1 MQPCVAS
8 ISSHLALA
16 MCVPAWQALGHA
28 GLPWE
33 GPELQ
38 DLDRQRCGILI
49 GSAMGGMGTFAAGE
63 EALVTSGA
71 ILFLLNSSSLTHS
84 LTE

>member
-1 MQPCVAS
+1 MQVAGKK
-8 ISSHLALA
+8 ALED
-16 MCVPAWQALGHA
+16 A

-49 GSAMGGMGTFAAGE
+49 G
-63 EALVTSGA
+63 VK
-71 ILFLLNSSSLTHS
+71 
-84 LTE
+84 